1 MAIWEYLG
9 STTLNHSFDIT
20 TALPTSDRAWGK
32 EYITDYEPPEVQHQF
47 EATGMTWQEK
57 NRVMTAATTR
67 HAVVTLTSSAGD
79 TYTGRVK
86 SVSCK
91 QIPGSSL
98 WTVSLVLRG
107 TANEAAGQPSYTFT
121 L

>member
-9 STTLNHSFDIT
+9 SATLNHDFDIT

-32 EYITDYEPPEVQHQF
+32 EYITDYEPPEEQYQF
-47 EATGMTWQEK
+47 EAIGMTWQEK
-57 NRVMTAATTR
+57 NRIKTVATTR
-67 HAVVTLTSSAGD
+67 HAVVTLTSSAGN

-86 SVSCK
+86 SVTEK
-91 QIPGSSL
+91 QIKGTNL

-107 TANEAAGQPSYTFT
+107 TANEAAGQPSYTFA